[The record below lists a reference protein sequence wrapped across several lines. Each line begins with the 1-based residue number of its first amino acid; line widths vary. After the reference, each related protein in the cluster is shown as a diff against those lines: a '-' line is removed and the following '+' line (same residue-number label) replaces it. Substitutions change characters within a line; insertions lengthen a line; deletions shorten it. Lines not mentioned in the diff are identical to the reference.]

1 MKATDNYF
9 IVHGGNSVFQDFNEA
24 GYLYG
29 EYLNSVME
37 KIGMRYSYRYIL
49 RPIMENESL
58 TQLELSEMT
67 GLKAPTISITLRNM
81 ERDGIVFR
89 EKKGGDMRE
98 THVSITEEGK
108 KLYSKVVSTIKKAER
123 AILKGIDKSE
133 LNAMS
138 ATIEKMLK
146 NLQTAKK

>member
-9 IVHGGNSVFQDFNEA
+9 IVHGGNSALQDFNEA
-24 GYLYG
+24 GFLYG
-29 EYLNSVME
+29 EYLNSQME
-37 KIGMRYSYRYIL
+37 KIGMRYSYRFIL
-49 RPIMENESL
+49 LPLIENESL

-81 ERDGIVFR
+81 EREGIVFR
-89 EKKGGDMRE
+89 EKKGGDKRE
-98 THVSITEEGK
+98 THVSITEKGK
-108 KLYSKVVSTIKKAER
+108 KLYSNVVASIKKAER

-133 LNAMS
+133 LKAMS

-146 NLQTAKK
+146 NIQMVKK